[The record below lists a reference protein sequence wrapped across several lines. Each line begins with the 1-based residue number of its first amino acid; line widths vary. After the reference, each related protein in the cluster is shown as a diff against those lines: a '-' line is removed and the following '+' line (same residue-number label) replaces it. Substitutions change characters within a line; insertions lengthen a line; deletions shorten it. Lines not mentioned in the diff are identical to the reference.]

1 MADGPPVQILRSDD
15 FLADCR
21 SLGVPEHAISGIVRA
36 VMFTFE
42 RDPSLQSRQWGSLLI
57 ATLTRGDGPRIQ
69 RPRVA
74 WVRLGDDVRLDGISE
89 S

>member
-1 MADGPPVQILRSDD
+1 MADGAPVQVLRSRE
-15 FLADCR
+15 FLADCQ
-21 SLGVPEHAISGIVRA
+21 SLGIPDHAVSGIVRA
-36 VMFTFE
+36 VLFMFE
-42 RDPSLQSRQWGSLLI
+42 RDPSLHGQQWGSMLI
-57 ATLTRGDGPRIQ
+57 ASLTRADGSRIQ

>member
-1 MADGPPVQILRSDD
+1 VPDDLPPQILRSSD

-21 SLGVPEHAISGIVRA
+21 ALGIPDHAIGGIVRA
-36 VMFTFE
+36 VMFAFE
-42 RDPSLQSRQWGSLLI
+42 RDPSLQGRDWGTLLI
-57 ATLTRGDGPRIQ
+57 ASLTRSNGSPIQ

-74 WVRLGDDVRLDGISE
+74 WARQGEDVRLDGISE

>member
-1 MADGPPVQILRSDD
+1 MADGPPPQILRSDN

-21 SLGVPEHAISGIVRA
+21 ALGIPDHAISGIVRA
-36 VMFTFE
+36 VMFAFE
-42 RDPSLQSRQWGSLLI
+42 RDASLQGRDWGSLPI
-57 ATLTRGDGPRIQ
+57 ANLTRPDGSRIQ

-74 WVRLGDDVRLDGISE
+74 FVRVGDDVRLDGISE

>member
-1 MADGPPVQILRSDD
+1 MADGPPPQILRSDN

-21 SLGVPEHAISGIVRA
+21 ALGIPDHAISGIARA
-36 VMFTFE
+36 VMFAFE
-42 RDPSLQSRQWGSLLI
+42 RDASLQVADWGSLPI
-57 ATLTRGDGPRIQ
+57 ANLTRADGSRIQ